1 MERHRDRHGN
11 DQKSFHQSRKEEK
24 EKEENQ
30 MIIAFLINLL
40 DISRNTIYYSHLNI
54 FLSLIIF

>member
-40 DISRNTIYYSHLNI
+40 DISVKIQSTIHI
-54 FLSLIIF
+54 